1 MSETSVTDGVQ
12 SRISEVQEEY
22 ASEEDVPLA
31 SHVAVMAV
39 YSAVVAA
46 LALVVRRTGRPLPER
61 VATSD
66 VVLIS
71 VATHKLS
78 RLLTKQSVTS
88 PLRAP
93 FTRLKGTAGP
103 AELAEEVRGTG
114 ARHTIGELVTCPFCL
129 SQWLATGQIF
139 GLLLAPR
146 ATRLFASLFT
156 SLAGADMLQF
166 AHAKAQSATE

>member
-1 MSETSVTDGVQ
+1 MSETSVVDGAA
-12 SRISEVQEEY
+12 SRISKVQEEY
-22 ASEEDVPLA
+22 ASEEDVPLGP
-31 SHVAVMAV
+31 HIGVMAV
-39 YSAVVAA
+39 YGAVVAV
-46 LALVVRRTGRPLPER
+46 LALVVRRAGQPLPER

-114 ARHTIGELVTCPFCL
+114 ARHAIGELVTCPFCL
-129 SQWLATGQIF
+129 SQWLATGQVF

-146 ATRLFASLFT
+146 ATRVFASLFT
-156 SLAGADMLQF
+156 SLAASDMLQF
-166 AHAKAQSATE
+166 AYAKAQHVSE